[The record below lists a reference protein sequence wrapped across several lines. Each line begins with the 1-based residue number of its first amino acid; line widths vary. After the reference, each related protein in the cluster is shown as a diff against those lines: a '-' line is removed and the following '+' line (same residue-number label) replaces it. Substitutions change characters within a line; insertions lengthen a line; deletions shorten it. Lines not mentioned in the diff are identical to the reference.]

1 MTADLSWRPMLRCD
15 ITYHPAASG
24 AAAGSLLEDRLL
36 LRRVDL
42 GRVADAVAR
51 RLDGRRTLGEVLDEA
66 QAETGAPRE
75 SVAHSFR
82 SLLLM
87 NLIDGCGAEVIA
99 AVRRVRAGERPAP
112 VVLPES
118 QFACSGSGDCCQ
130 SYSYGPLAEE
140 DLRRLAELDR
150 DGGIGRALPHL
161 AGEPF
166 LEQQEMSEGRYSFYL
181 RAIDDRCVFL
191 LPDRRCGI
199 HAAFGPEA
207 KPRLCRDYPLNVL
220 PTTTGLR
227 VFNVGEC
234 ACHATTCRSGPPL
247 RTQPER
253 LLRLIP
259 PDLDW
264 ERDLQHPVLHLAPL
278 VPCDH
283 GHFVL
288 LQDALCEIC
297 AAGAGTAG
305 QTLLA
310 MWRLMLA
317 FRDALAACPLAPGEP
332 DRTVREVL
340 GRARAPEALYEG
352 PARDEVQE
360 GLCAIAEVAGDL
372 LREIGFFL
380 AKVEGTGAQGA
391 FRDTRRFAEV
401 AHVVRLV
408 AGDRGGLMDWP
419 LPEDYAR
426 IAAVPAEDPE
436 LDQVLRLS
444 FRQQIFGARAVLG
457 QRPVPA
463 LQRLVVCY
471 LISVFGGKV
480 RAVREG
486 ADRVRPEDLSWGHM
500 LAQRVLRQREC
511 AQVFLQHEERTG
523 AMAAAA
529 AWGLGTEVCDDGD
542 GQAC

>member
-1 MTADLSWRPMLRCD
+1 MIADLAWRPVLRCD
-15 ITYHPAASG
+15 ITYHPAAAD

-51 RLDGRRTLGEVLDEA
+51 RLDGRRTLGQVLDEA
-66 QAETGAPRE
+66 QAETGAPPE

-87 NLIDGCGAEVIA
+87 NVIDGAGPEIIA

-112 VVLPES
+112 AVLPEA

-130 SYSYGPLAEE
+130 SYSYGPLTEE
-140 DLRRLAELDR
+140 DLRRLAALDQ
-150 DGGIGRALPHL
+150 DGGIARALPHL

-166 LEQQEMSEGRYSFYL
+166 LEQQETRGGRYQFYL
-181 RAIDDRCVFL
+181 RSIEDRCVFL
-191 LPDRRCGI
+191 LPDRRCGL

-207 KPRLCRDYPLNVL
+207 KPRLCRDYPLNIL

-234 ACHATTCRSGPPL
+234 ACHATTCRSGPL
-247 RTQPER
+247 LATQPER

-264 ERDLQHPVLHLAPL
+264 ERDLQHPVLHLGSL

-283 GHFVL
+283 GHFTR
-288 LQDALCEIC
+288 LQDALCEVC
-297 AAGAGTAG
+297 ATGVGTAG

-310 MWRLMLA
+310 MWRLMQA
-317 FRDALAACPLAPGEP
+317 FRDALGACPLAPGEP
-332 DRTVREVL
+332 DRTVAEVL
-340 GRARAPEALYEG
+340 AQARRPEGLYGDPAPA
-352 PARDEVQE
+352 EVQE

-380 AKVEGTGAQGA
+380 ARVEGTGTQGA
-391 FRDTRRFAEV
+391 FRDTRRFADV
-401 AHVVRLV
+401 AHIVRLV
-408 AGDRGGLMDWP
+408 TGDRGGLMDWP
-419 LPEDYAR
+419 LPEEYAR
-426 IAAVPAEDPE
+426 IAGVPAEDPE

-463 LQRLVVCY
+463 LQRLVICY
-471 LISVFGGKV
+471 LITIFGGKV
-480 RAVREG
+480 RAVQEG
-486 ADRVRPEDLSWGHM
+486 ADRVRPADLSWGHM

-523 AMAAAA
+523 QMAAAA
-529 AWGLGTEVCDDGD
+529 AFGLGARG
-542 GQAC
+542 A